1 MQYRPYFL
9 LSDTARDQLRA
20 RFKVAIDE
28 WSNLWL
34 PESVRTMELGDEIYA
49 SATLTAQAWRT
60 CHPLRAGKKQL
71 GWTRPS
77 AKFLEA
83 LVDAGTG
90 VLLPQGKGGAL
101 SLRMGNKLYADLL
114 ARMLGIASSGLE
126 IEDAAEPAIP
136 EHLFAPGGG
145 GVQVTLRIG
154 TASADVLI
162 PSDVVTTLAPGP
174 DRRTRPASK
183 LTRIQSAISG
193 AKLRV
198 RVAIDLPGGI
208 AIEEL
213 EGLREGH
220 VVVLDQSPSAAWDL
234 YGADGARLGHCRP
247 GRVGDQL
254 VVKPLEAA
262 RPS

>member
-9 LSDTARDQLRA
+9 LSDTVRDQLRA

-28 WSNLWL
+28 WSTLWL
-34 PESVRTMELGDEIYA
+34 PESVRAVELGDEICA
-49 SATLTAQAWRT
+49 SATLTAQAWQS

-71 GWTRPS
+71 GWAQPS

-83 LVDAGTG
+83 LVDAGAG
-90 VLLPQGKGGAL
+90 ISLPQGKGGAL
-101 SLRMGNKLYADLL
+101 SLRMGSKLYADLL
-114 ARMLGIASSGLE
+114 ARMLGVAPLGLE
-126 IEDAAEPAIP
+126 VEDATVSATP

-145 GVQVTLRIG
+145 GVRVTLRIG
-154 TASADVLI
+154 AASADVLI
-162 PSDVVTTLAPGP
+162 PSDIVASLAPGP
-174 DRRTRPASK
+174 ARRARPGPK
-183 LTRIQSAISG
+183 PMRIQSAISG
-193 AKLRV
+193 ARLRV

-220 VVVLDQSPSAAWDL
+220 VVVLDQPPSAAWDL
-234 YGADGARLGHCRP
+234 YGADGARLGRCRP